1 MQQNTHALRIQEH
14 YLTWEDAINSV
25 DLGLSLQ
32 KRVEKMRSYFPT
44 MHTSTPE
51 ILPSSGAI
59 HSLYQNLLKQKTITP
74 VHCRQSTQN
83 TNNCVKYSGNVGY
96 PNTLKDIIRTRKQES
111 LRWGLCQNRYSVSL
125 HTGNQ
130 CPFMPKATRDSCS
143 ESDINASTFDQKK
156 CNQKAGNPFSSLLE
170 CFSDSLGLCN
180 KKLQVDDFG
189 QELMVLAIPAIIGQ
203 AIEPMGQ
210 LMETAYVGRLG
221 PVELAAVGV
230 SISIFNLISKLFNIP
245 LLNVTTSFVAEDASK
260 TVRSEDY
267 IDIKSSIHGDH
278 IHVDKEEFQ
287 KHLSDGLER
296 KQLPAVSTALV
307 LAAGLGFVE
316 AFALAFGAGPF
327 LYFMGIPAASPMR
340 LPSERYLALRALGAP
355 AVVVSLAVQGVFRG
369 LKDTKTPL
377 YASGAGNILN
387 ALLFP
392 ICIFTLRFGVSGA
405 AIATVASQYFIS
417 FVLLWNLNKVVI
429 LLPPKLKELRFDRY
443 LKSGGLLLGR
453 TVAVGV
459 TMTLG
464 TSMAARQGPIFMA
477 GHQICLQVWLA
488 VSLLTD
494 ALALAGQSL
503 IASAFTKGDYIKVKK
518 VAFNVLQIGAGSG
531 IALAVILFTGFG
543 SFAKLFTK
551 DAAVLEVVR
560 YGVLFVAGT
569 QPINALAFVFD
580 GLHYGISDFAYAAY
594 SMMIVGT
601 ISSAFLVF
609 APSLLGIG
617 GVWLGLALFMGLRM
631 AAGFWRLRDKNGP
644 WWFLRKDLKE
654 MEVGY

>member
-1 MQQNTHALRIQEH
+1 
-14 YLTWEDAINSV
+14 
-25 DLGLSLQ
+25 
-32 KRVEKMRSYFPT
+32 MRSHFPT
-44 MHTSTPE
+44 MHTLTPE
-51 ILPSSGAI
+51 VLSSSGAI
-59 HSLYQNLLKQKTITP
+59 HSLYQNLSMQKFNTP
-74 VHCRQSTQN
+74 VYYRQSIQN
-83 TNNCVKYSGNVGY
+83 TNNCVKFSGDLGHPY
-96 PNTLKDIIRTRKQES
+96 TLKDMLRTRKQEN
-111 LRWGLCQNRYSVSL
+111 LRWGFCRNRYSFSL

-156 CNQKAGNPFSSLLE
+156 NNQK
-170 CFSDSLGLCN
+170 
-180 KKLQVDDFG
+180 VDDFG
-189 QELMVLAIPAIIGQ
+189 QDLMVLAIPAIVGQ
-203 AIEPMGQ
+203 AIEPMAQ

-221 PVELAAVGV
+221 SVELAAVGV
-230 SISIFNLISKLFNIP
+230 SISVFNLVSKLFNIP

-260 TVRSEDY
+260 AAQA
-267 IDIKSSIHGDH
+267 DH
-278 IHVDKEEFQ
+278 LHVDKEECQ
-287 KHLSDGLER
+287 KHVGDRIER

-307 LAAGLGFVE
+307 LAVGLGFVE
-316 AFALAFGAGPF
+316 AAALAFGTGPF
-327 LYFMGIPAASPMR
+327 LHFMGLPSASPMR
-340 LPSERYLALRALGAP
+340 LPSERYLALRAFGAP

-405 AIATVASQYFIS
+405 AIATVVSQYFIA
-417 FVLLWNLNKVVI
+417 FVLLWNLNKLVI
-429 LLPPKLKELRFDRY
+429 LLPPKLEELRFDRY
-443 LKSGGLLLGR
+443 MKSGGLLLGR
-453 TVAVGV
+453 TVAVAM

-488 VSLLTD
+488 VSLLAD

-503 IASAFTKGDYIKVKK
+503 IASAFTKKDYIQVKK
-518 VAFNVLQIGAGSG
+518 VALTVLQIGTVSG
-531 IALAVILFTGFG
+531 IVLAVILFTGFG

-560 YGVLFVAGT
+560 YGVLFVAGS

-601 ISSAFLVF
+601 VSSAFLAF
-609 APSLLGIG
+609 APSSLGIG
-617 GVWLGLALFMGLRM
+617 GVWLGLTLFMGLRM
-631 AAGFWRLRDKNGP
+631 AAGFSRLGDKNGP
-644 WWFLRKDLKE
+644 WWFLTQDLKE
-654 MEVGY
+654 MEIGC

>member
-1 MQQNTHALRIQEH
+1 
-14 YLTWEDAINSV
+14 
-25 DLGLSLQ
+25 
-32 KRVEKMRSYFPT
+32 
-44 MHTSTPE
+44 
-51 ILPSSGAI
+51 
-59 HSLYQNLLKQKTITP
+59 
-74 VHCRQSTQN
+74 
-83 TNNCVKYSGNVGY
+83 
-96 PNTLKDIIRTRKQES
+96 
-111 LRWGLCQNRYSVSL
+111 
-125 HTGNQ
+125 
-130 CPFMPKATRDSCS
+130 MPKATRDSCS

-156 CNQKAGNPFSSLLE
+156 NNQK
-170 CFSDSLGLCN
+170 
-180 KKLQVDDFG
+180 VDDFG
-189 QELMVLAIPAIIGQ
+189 QDLMVLAIPAIVGQ
-203 AIEPMGQ
+203 AIEPMAQ

-230 SISIFNLISKLFNIP
+230 SISVFNLVSKLFNIP

-260 TVRSEDY
+260 AAQA
-267 IDIKSSIHGDH
+267 DH
-278 IHVDKEEFQ
+278 LHVDKEECQ
-287 KHLSDGLER
+287 KHVGDRIER
-296 KQLPAVSTALV
+296 KQLPSVSTALV
-307 LAAGLGFVE
+307 LAVGLGFVE
-316 AFALAFGAGPF
+316 AAALAFGTGPF
-327 LYFMGIPAASPMR
+327 LHFMGLPSASPMR
-340 LPSERYLALRALGAP
+340 LPSERYLALRAFGAP

-405 AIATVASQYFIS
+405 AIATVVSQYFIA
-417 FVLLWNLNKVVI
+417 FVLLWNLNKLVI
-429 LLPPKLKELRFDRY
+429 LLPPKLEELRFDRY

-453 TVAVGV
+453 TVAVAM

-488 VSLLTD
+488 VSLLAD

-503 IASAFTKGDYIKVKK
+503 IASAFTKKDYIRVKK
-518 VAFNVLQIGAGSG
+518 VALTVLQIGTVSG
-531 IALAVILFTGFG
+531 IVLAVILFTGFG

-560 YGVLFVAGT
+560 YGVLFVAGS

-601 ISSAFLVF
+601 VSSAFLAF
-609 APSLLGIG
+609 APSSLGIG
-617 GVWLGLALFMGLRM
+617 GVWLGLTLFMGLRM
-631 AAGFWRLRDKNGP
+631 AAGFLRLGDKNGP
-644 WWFLRKDLKE
+644 WWFLTQDLKE
-654 MEVGY
+654 MEIGC

>member
-1 MQQNTHALRIQEH
+1 
-14 YLTWEDAINSV
+14 
-25 DLGLSLQ
+25 
-32 KRVEKMRSYFPT
+32 MRSHFPT
-44 MHTSTPE
+44 MHTLTPE
-51 ILPSSGAI
+51 VLPSSGAI
-59 HSLYQNLLKQKTITP
+59 HSLYQNLSMQKFNTP
-74 VHCRQSTQN
+74 VYYRQSIQN
-83 TNNCVKYSGNVGY
+83 TNNCVKFSGYLGHPY
-96 PNTLKDIIRTRKQES
+96 TLKDMLRTRKQEN
-111 LRWGLCQNRYSVSL
+111 LRWGFCRNRNSFSL

-156 CNQKAGNPFSSLLE
+156 NNQK
-170 CFSDSLGLCN
+170 
-180 KKLQVDDFG
+180 VDDFG
-189 QELMVLAIPAIIGQ
+189 QDLMVLAIPAIVGQ
-203 AIEPMGQ
+203 AIEPMAQ

-230 SISIFNLISKLFNIP
+230 SISVFNLVSKLFNIP

-260 TVRSEDY
+260 AAQA
-267 IDIKSSIHGDH
+267 DH
-278 IHVDKEEFQ
+278 LHVDKEECQ
-287 KHLSDGLER
+287 KHVGDRIER
-296 KQLPAVSTALV
+296 KQLPSVSTALV
-307 LAAGLGFVE
+307 LAVGLGFVE
-316 AFALAFGAGPF
+316 AAALAFGTGPF
-327 LYFMGIPAASPMR
+327 LHFMGLPSASPMR
-340 LPSERYLALRALGAP
+340 LPSERYLALRAFGAP

-405 AIATVASQYFIS
+405 AIATVVSQYFIA
-417 FVLLWNLNKVVI
+417 FVLLWNLNKLVI
-429 LLPPKLKELRFDRY
+429 LLPPKLEELRFDRY

-453 TVAVGV
+453 TVAVAM

-488 VSLLTD
+488 VSLLAD

-503 IASAFTKGDYIKVKK
+503 IASAFTKKDYIRVKK
-518 VAFNVLQIGAGSG
+518 VALTVLQIGTVSG
-531 IALAVILFTGFG
+531 IVLAVILFTGFG

-560 YGVLFVAGT
+560 YGVLFVAGS

-601 ISSAFLVF
+601 VSSAFLAF
-609 APSLLGIG
+609 APSSLGIG
-617 GVWLGLALFMGLRM
+617 GVWLGLTLFMGLRM
-631 AAGFWRLRDKNGP
+631 AAGFLRLGDKNGP
-644 WWFLRKDLKE
+644 WWFLTQDLKE
-654 MEVGY
+654 MEIGC

>member
-1 MQQNTHALRIQEH
+1 
-14 YLTWEDAINSV
+14 
-25 DLGLSLQ
+25 
-32 KRVEKMRSYFPT
+32 MRSHFPT
-44 MHTSTPE
+44 MHTLTPE
-51 ILPSSGAI
+51 VLPSSGAI
-59 HSLYQNLLKQKTITP
+59 HSLYQNLSMQKFNTP
-74 VHCRQSTQN
+74 VYYRQSIQN
-83 TNNCVKYSGNVGY
+83 TNNCVKFSGYLGHPY
-96 PNTLKDIIRTRKQES
+96 TLKDMLRTRKQEN
-111 LRWGLCQNRYSVSL
+111 LRWGFCRNRNSFSL

-156 CNQKAGNPFSSLLE
+156 NNQK
-170 CFSDSLGLCN
+170 
-180 KKLQVDDFG
+180 VDDFG
-189 QELMVLAIPAIIGQ
+189 QDLMVLAIPAIVGQ
-203 AIEPMGQ
+203 AIEPMAQ

-230 SISIFNLISKLFNIP
+230 SISVFNLVSKLFNIP

-260 TVRSEDY
+260 AAQA
-267 IDIKSSIHGDH
+267 DH
-278 IHVDKEEFQ
+278 LHVDKEECQ
-287 KHLSDGLER
+287 KHVGDRIER
-296 KQLPAVSTALV
+296 KQLPSVSTALV
-307 LAAGLGFVE
+307 LAVGLGFVE
-316 AFALAFGAGPF
+316 AAALAFGTGPF
-327 LYFMGIPAASPMR
+327 LHFMGLPSASPMR
-340 LPSERYLALRALGAP
+340 LPSERYLALRAFGAP

-405 AIATVASQYFIS
+405 AIATVVSQYFIA
-417 FVLLWNLNKVVI
+417 FVLLWNLNKLVI
-429 LLPPKLKELRFDRY
+429 LLPPKLEELRFDRY

-453 TVAVGV
+453 TVAVAM

-488 VSLLTD
+488 VSLLAD

-503 IASAFTKGDYIKVKK
+503 IASAFTKKDYIRVKK
-518 VAFNVLQIGAGSG
+518 VALTVLQIGTVSG
-531 IALAVILFTGFG
+531 IVLAVILFTGFG

-560 YGVLFVAGT
+560 YGVLFVAGS

-580 GLHYGISDFAYAAY
+580 GLHYGISDFAYASY

-601 ISSAFLVF
+601 VSSAFLAF
-609 APSLLGIG
+609 APSSLGIG
-617 GVWLGLALFMGLRM
+617 GVWLGLTLFMGLRM
-631 AAGFWRLRDKNGP
+631 AAGFLRLGDKNGP
-644 WWFLRKDLKE
+644 WWFLTQDLKE
-654 MEVGY
+654 MEIGC

>member
-1 MQQNTHALRIQEH
+1 
-14 YLTWEDAINSV
+14 
-25 DLGLSLQ
+25 
-32 KRVEKMRSYFPT
+32 MRSHFPT
-44 MHTSTPE
+44 MHTSTSE
-51 ILPSSGAI
+51 VLPSSGAI
-59 HSLYQNLLKQKTITP
+59 HSLYQNLLKQKSNTP
-74 VHCRQSTQN
+74 VYCRQSIQN
-83 TNNCVKYSGNVGY
+83 TNNCLKFSGDLGHPY
-96 PNTLKDIIRTRKQES
+96 TLKDMLRTRKQES
-111 LRWGLCQNRYSVSL
+111 LRWGLCRNRYSVSL

-130 CPFMPKATRDSCS
+130 CPFMPKATMDSYS

-156 CNQKAGNPFSSLLE
+156 SNQK
-170 CFSDSLGLCN
+170 
-180 KKLQVDDFG
+180 VDDFG
-189 QELMVLAIPAIIGQ
+189 QDLMVLAIPAIVGQ
-203 AIEPMGQ
+203 AIEPMAQ

-230 SISIFNLISKLFNIP
+230 SISVFNLVSKLFNIP

-260 TVRSEDY
+260 TAQSEPY
-267 IDIKSSIHGDH
+267 IDRKSSIHADH
-278 IHVDKEEFQ
+278 IHVDKEECQ
-287 KHLSDGLER
+287 KQLSNGIER

-307 LAAGLGFVE
+307 LAVGLGFVE
-316 AFALAFGAGPF
+316 AAALTFGAGPF
-327 LYFMGIPAASPMR
+327 LHFMGLPSASPMR
-340 LPSERYLALRALGAP
+340 LPSERYLALRAVGAP

-405 AIATVASQYFIS
+405 AIATVVSQYFIA
-417 FVLLWNLNKVVI
+417 FVLLWNLNKLVI
-429 LLPPKLKELRFDRY
+429 LLPPKMEGLRFDRY

-453 TVAVGV
+453 TVAVAV

-488 VSLLTD
+488 VSLLAD

-503 IASAFTKGDYIKVKK
+503 IASAFTKRDYIQVKK
-518 VAFNVLQIGAGSG
+518 VALTVLQIGTVSG
-531 IALAVILFTGFG
+531 IALAAILFTGFG

-560 YGVLFVAGT
+560 YGVLFVAGS
-569 QPINALAFVFD
+569 QPINALAFIFD
-580 GLHYGISDFAYAAY
+580 GLHYGISDFSYAAY

-601 ISSAFLVF
+601 ISSAFLAF
-609 APSLLGIG
+609 APSSLGIG
-617 GVWLGLALFMGLRM
+617 GVWLGLALFMGLRV
-631 AAGFWRLRDKNGP
+631 AAGFWRLGDKNGP
-644 WWFLRKDLKE
+644 WWFIRQDLKE
-654 MEVGY
+654 TEIGC

>member
-1 MQQNTHALRIQEH
+1 
-14 YLTWEDAINSV
+14 
-25 DLGLSLQ
+25 
-32 KRVEKMRSYFPT
+32 MRSHFPT
-44 MHTSTPE
+44 MHTSTSE
-51 ILPSSGAI
+51 VLPSSGAI
-59 HSLYQNLLKQKTITP
+59 HSLYQNLLKQKSNTP
-74 VHCRQSTQN
+74 VYCRQSIQN
-83 TNNCVKYSGNVGY
+83 TNNCLKFSGDLGHPY
-96 PNTLKDIIRTRKQES
+96 TLKDMLRTRKQES
-111 LRWGLCQNRYSVSL
+111 LRWGLCRNRYSVSL

-130 CPFMPKATRDSCS
+130 CPFMPKATMDSYS

-156 CNQKAGNPFSSLLE
+156 SNQKAGNPFSSFLE
-170 CFSDSLGLCN
+170 GFSDSLGLCN

-189 QELMVLAIPAIIGQ
+189 QDLMVLAIPAIVGQ
-203 AIEPMGQ
+203 AIEPMAQ

-230 SISIFNLISKLFNIP
+230 SISVFNLVSKLFNIP

-260 TVRSEDY
+260 TAQSEPY
-267 IDIKSSIHGDH
+267 IDRKSSIHADH
-278 IHVDKEEFQ
+278 IHVDKEECQ
-287 KHLSDGLER
+287 KQLSNGIER

-307 LAAGLGFVE
+307 LAVGLGFVE
-316 AFALAFGAGPF
+316 AAALAFGAGPF
-327 LYFMGIPAASPMR
+327 LHFMGLPSASPMR
-340 LPSERYLALRALGAP
+340 LPSERYLALRAVGAP

-405 AIATVASQYFIS
+405 AIATVVSQYFIA
-417 FVLLWNLNKVVI
+417 FVLLWNLNKLVI
-429 LLPPKLKELRFDRY
+429 LLPPKMEGLRFDRY

-453 TVAVGV
+453 TVAVAV

-488 VSLLTD
+488 VSLLAD

-503 IASAFTKGDYIKVKK
+503 IASAFTKRDYIRVKK
-518 VAFNVLQIGAGSG
+518 VALTVLQIGTVSG
-531 IALAVILFTGFG
+531 IALAAILFTGFG

-560 YGVLFVAGT
+560 YGVLFVAGS
-569 QPINALAFVFD
+569 QPINALAFIFD
-580 GLHYGISDFAYAAY
+580 GLHYGISDFSYAAY

-601 ISSAFLVF
+601 ISSAFLAF
-609 APSLLGIG
+609 APSSLGIG
-617 GVWLGLALFMGLRM
+617 GVWLGLALFMGLRV
-631 AAGFWRLRDKNGP
+631 AAGFWRLGDKNGP
-644 WWFLRKDLKE
+644 WWFIRQDLKE
-654 MEVGY
+654 TEIGC